1 MNCSEAQELAG
12 PALEGRL
19 SDADRSAFNG
29 HLGGCPVCR
38 RDYELE
44 SATRSLLR
52 ATVAPVVTPDAVRRG
67 IVDAI
72 RAEAR
77 TAKQAVRHDLWSAV
91 FGRVP
96 APVVGFGLAAILI
109 AFLLFPI
116 GPNDD
121 LIRHAAANDVI
132 TQAATNFQLIRDGK
146 VKPAITSCSPEQV
159 GAYLEAQHMPFSVNL
174 RPIER
179 CDGYS
184 AVVNEYDGVRLAHV
198 VYKMGNDLLYV
209 YQVRKEEAIGEKGHL
224 TMPAAAREAIE
235 RTGWYT
241 DPQHPDCNVVMWEDN
256 GTLCAA
262 ASTMQKEKMMAILA
276 SR

>member
-1 MNCSEAQELAG
+1 M
-12 PALEGRL
+12 
-19 SDADRSAFNG
+19 SAFNG
-29 HLGGCPVCR
+29 HLRSCTVCR
-38 RDYELE
+38 RDFELE

-52 ATVAPVVTPDAVRRG
+52 SAVAPVVTPEAVRRSV
-67 IVDAI
+67 VDAI

-77 TAKQAVRHDLWSAV
+77 SAQRAERRDLWSV
-91 FGRVP
+91 IFGRVP
-96 APVVGFGLAAILI
+96 APVVGFGLAAVLI

-116 GPNDD
+116 GRNDD
-121 LIRHAAANDVI
+121 LIRDAAANDVI
-132 TQAATNFQLIRDGK
+132 TQTATNFQLIRDGK

-159 GAYLEAQHMPFSVNL
+159 SAYLESQHMPFLVIL

-184 AVVNEYDGVRLAHV
+184 AIVNEYDGVRLAHV
-198 VYKMGNDLLYV
+198 VYKMGDDLLYV
-209 YQVRKEEAIGEKGHL
+209 YQVRKEEAIGEKAHL
-224 TMPAAAREAIE
+224 TMPTAAREAIE

-241 DPQHPDCNVVMWEDN
+241 DPQHPDGNVVMWEDN

-262 ASTMQKEKMMAILA
+262 ASTMPKEKMMAVLA

>member
-1 MNCSEAQELAG
+1 MTCTEAQELAG
-12 PALEGRL
+12 PALDGQI
-19 SDADRSAFNG
+19 SDADRSAFRN
-29 HLGGCPVCR
+29 HLHTCALCR
-38 RDYELE
+38 RAFELE
-44 SATRSLLR
+44 SAMRSFLR
-52 ATVAPVVTPDAVRRG
+52 DSVSPVETPEAVRRSV
-67 IVDAI
+67 VDAV

-77 TAKQAVRHDLWSAV
+77 ADRQTHRRDLWSAI

-96 APVVGFGLAAILI
+96 APAVGFGLAAILI

-121 LIRHAAANDVI
+121 LIRHAAANDII
-132 TQAATNFQLIRDGK
+132 TQTAENFQLIRDGK
-146 VKPAITSCSPEQV
+146 VKPAVTSCSPEQV
-159 GAYLEAQHMPFSVNL
+159 GAYLEAQHMPFIVNL

-184 AVVNEYDGVRLAHV
+184 AIVNDFDGVKLAHV
-198 VYKMGNDLLYV
+198 VYKLGDDLLYV
-209 YQVRKEEAIGEKGHL
+209 YQVRKEEVLAEQGHL
-224 TMPAAAREAIE
+224 TMPPAAREAIE

-241 DPQHPDCNVVMWEDN
+241 DPQHPECNVVLWEDN

-262 ASTMQKEKMMAILA
+262 ASTMQKEKMMAVLA

>member
-1 MNCSEAQELAG
+1 MNCTDAHELAG
-12 PALEGRL
+12 PAL
-19 SDADRSAFNG
+19 DG
-29 HLGGCPVCR
+29 HLSEQDRAAFQEHLRSCRVCR
-38 RDYELE
+38 RDFELE
-44 SATRSLLR
+44 SSIRSFLR
-52 ATVAPVVTPDAVRRG
+52 TAVEPVETPGAVRRSV
-67 IVDAI
+67 VDAV

-77 TAKQAVRHDLWSAV
+77 SQQKAEGRDWWSMI

-96 APVVGFGLAAILI
+96 APIVGLGLAVVLI
-109 AFLLFPI
+109 AFALFPV

-132 TQAATNFQLIRDGK
+132 NQAAENFQLIRDGK

-159 GAYLEAQHMPFSVNL
+159 GAYLESQRMPFHVDL
-174 RPIER
+174 RPMER

-184 AVVNEYDGVRLAHV
+184 AVVNDYHGVRLAHV
-198 VYKMGNDLLYV
+198 VYKIGDELLYV
-209 YQVRKEEAIGEKGHL
+209 LQVQKDEALGREAHL
-224 TMPAAAREAIE
+224 TMPPAAREAIE

-241 DPQHPDCNVVMWEDN
+241 DPQHPDCNVVMWEDG

-262 ASTMQKEKMMAILA
+262 ASTMQKEKMMAVLA

>member
-1 MNCSEAQELAG
+1 MNCNEAQELAG
-12 PALEGRL
+12 PALDGHM
-19 SDADRSAFNG
+19 SDADRSAFSG
-29 HLGGCPVCR
+29 HLRACPVCR
-38 RDYELE
+38 RDFELE
-44 SATRSLLR
+44 SVARSLVR
-52 ATVAPVVTPDAVRRG
+52 SKVAPVATPDTVRRSV
-67 IVDAI
+67 VDAI

-77 TAKQAVRHDLWSAV
+77 AARQAERRDLWSV
-91 FGRVP
+91 IFGRVP
-96 APVVGFGLAAILI
+96 APVVGFGLAAVLI

-116 GPNDD
+116 GPSDD

-132 TQAATNFQLIRDGK
+132 TQAAQNFQLIRDGK
-146 VKPAITSCSPEQV
+146 VTPAITSCSPEQV
-159 GAYLEAQHMPFSVNL
+159 GAYFESQHMPFHVNL
-174 RPIER
+174 KPIER

-184 AVVNEYDGVRLAHV
+184 AIVNEYDGVRLAHV
-198 VYKMGNDLLYV
+198 VYKLGDDLLYV
-209 YQVRKEEAIGEKGHL
+209 YQVQKDEAFGENAHL
-224 TMPAAAREAIE
+224 TMPPAAREAIE

>member
-1 MNCSEAQELAG
+1 MNCTEAQILAG
-12 PALEGRL
+12 PALDGHL
-19 SDADRSAFNG
+19 SDADRTAFMG
-29 HLGGCPVCR
+29 HLRGCLVCR

-44 SATRSLLR
+44 SATRSLVR
-52 ATVAPVVTPDAVRRG
+52 STVPPVSTPDAVRRS
-67 IVDAI
+67 VLDAV

-77 TAKQAVRHDLWSAV
+77 ADRRSERRDLWSV
-91 FGRVP
+91 IFGRVP
-96 APVVGFGLAAILI
+96 APVIGFGLAAILI
-109 AFLLFPI
+109 AFMLFPI

-121 LIRHAAANDVI
+121 LIRHAEANDVI
-132 TQAATNFQLIRDGK
+132 TQATEHFQRIRDGK
-146 VKPAITSCSPEQV
+146 VTPAITSCSPEQV
-159 GAYLEAQHMPFSVNL
+159 GAYFEAQHMPFHVNL

-184 AVVNEYDGVRLAHV
+184 AVVNEVDGVRLAHV
-198 VYKMGNDLLYV
+198 VYKLGDDLLYV
-209 YQVRKEEAIGEKGHL
+209 YQVQREEAFGEKAHL
-224 TMPAAAREAIE
+224 TMPPAAREALE